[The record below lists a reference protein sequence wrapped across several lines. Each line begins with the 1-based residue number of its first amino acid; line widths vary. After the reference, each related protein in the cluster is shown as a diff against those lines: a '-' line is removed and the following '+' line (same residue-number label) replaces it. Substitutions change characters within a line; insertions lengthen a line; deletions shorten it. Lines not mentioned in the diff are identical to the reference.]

1 MKDFVHFRTPPK
13 KDGGEPILRLVR
25 INAYKSLQ
33 VGITEM
39 AHLRAGPESRSGV
52 RIASGRLG
60 QVRALGGRPGVS
72 TATARLGKVLML
84 PHSFQLRSCGLFFS
98 VYGLAEV
105 PGGAAERHRGPAGAK
120 RQDHRPE
127 SRPAGSSVSGRLGQV
142 WVLGGRP
149 GPKAQTGFISFSR
162 ISNTPFLGVK
172 RKTGTFLISREKGA
186 DILQFSNLKCQ

>member
-1 MKDFVHFRTPPK
+1 
-13 KDGGEPILRLVR
+13 
-25 INAYKSLQ
+25 
-33 VGITEM
+33 M

-60 QVRALGGRPGVS
+60 QVRALGGRPGVR
-72 TATARLGKVLML
+72 AVTARLGKVLML

-127 SRPAGSSVSGRLGQV
+127 SRP
-142 WVLGGRP
+142 
-149 GPKAQTGFISFSR
+149 
-162 ISNTPFLGVK
+162 GV
-172 RKTGTFLISREKGA
+172 
-186 DILQFSNLKCQ
+186 